1 MLISWNWLS
10 DYVDLD
16 MPPEELEQRLM
27 MAGLN
32 HEETHAVGDD
42 LAIDLE
48 VTSNR
53 PDCLGHVGIAREV
66 SVLWDCA
73 LTIPK
78 AHPKEGG
85 TRVEDL
91 VRVRIDCLD
100 LCPRYIAR
108 VLRGVRVGPSPD
120 WLVKRLA
127 TVGIASINNVVD
139 VSNYVMLECGQPL
152 HTFDYG
158 KLHGPEI
165 IV

>member
-32 HEETHAVGDD
+32 HEATHEIGDD

-53 PDCLGHVGIAREV
+53 PDCLGHIGIAREV
-66 SVLWDCA
+66 SVLFDSPLKLPA
-73 LTIPK
+73 ARP
-78 AHPKEGG
+78 AEGK

-91 VRVRIDCLD
+91 VRVRIDCPD
-100 LCPRYIAR
+100 LC
-108 VLRGVRVGPSPD
+108 S
-120 WLVKRLA
+120 
-127 TVGIASINNVVD
+127 
-139 VSNYVMLECGQPL
+139 
-152 HTFDYG
+152 
-158 KLHGPEI
+158 
-165 IV
+165 